1 MKNCPHIMVV
11 DDDHDI
17 LRIVSRTLE
26 LEGYTVS
33 LATGGK
39 EALALLEECH
49 PDLVLLDVMMPE
61 LDGFQVLELLR
72 QRSNVPVIMVTAR
85 CEPISL
91 QKALILGADD
101 YLKKPFRPL
110 VLIARIRSK
119 LRRARMAATLTAVK
133 SPPRLQS

>member
-33 LATGGK
+33 LANDGK
-39 EALALLEECH
+39 EALALLEKRH

-72 QRSNVPVIMVTAR
+72 QRSDVPVIMVTA
-85 CEPISL
+85 L
-91 QKALILGADD
+91 
-101 YLKKPFRPL
+101 
-110 VLIARIRSK
+110 
-119 LRRARMAATLTAVK
+119 
-133 SPPRLQS
+133 